1 MPASTVDHNPGIR
14 PPLNAPKALTS
25 QARELVAS
33 LYMHRML
40 TTTQLQQLHGHG
52 RSMKAMQRRLRRLSD
67 RGLVTYAVGP
77 LPGKQF
83 RWYLTER
90 GAEMAEL
97 GGDVDIRP
105 FRMSHDAA
113 IGAHADHLIAVN
125 DVGIALVESARG
137 EGDSFDHR
145 RWSHEVAHRYGQGP
159 RDLLSADALIT
170 YDVRTERGV
179 TAERRFIE
187 VDRGTESVHDL
198 AEKVHAYHLFAQWEQ
213 PRKEAEAHLARL
225 SWRRSYQVYPGVV
238 FVYAGLTPDR
248 ARARTVD
255 LANFLSLD
263 NRVATTTSTRVDAA
277 VTTLEALQTHGPFA
291 RICRLL
297 PTQEPVPLFHRR

>member
-1 MPASTVDHNPGIR
+1 MPASTVDREPGTR
-14 PPLNAPKALTS
+14 PTVDAPRALTP
-25 QARELVAS
+25 QAKEVLAS
-33 LYMHRML
+33 LYLHRML
-40 TTTQLQQLHGHG
+40 TTSQLQQLHGQA
-52 RSMKAMQRRLRRLSD
+52 RSMKAMQKRLRRLAE

-97 GGDVDIRP
+97 GGDVEIRT
-105 FRMSHDAA
+105 FRMSQDAA
-113 IGAHADHLIAVN
+113 TGAHADHLIAVN
-125 DVGIALVESARG
+125 DVGIALVNSARVQ
-137 EGDSFDHR
+137 EDSFDYR
-145 RWSHEVAHRYGQGP
+145 RWRHEVAHRYGRDP
-159 RDLLSADALIT
+159 RQLLSADALIT
-170 YDVRTERGV
+170 YDVRTDNGV

-198 AEKVHAYHLFAQWEQ
+198 AEKIHAYHLFAHWEP
-213 PRKEAEAHLARL
+213 PRKDAEAHLAKL
-225 SWRRSYQVYPGVV
+225 SWRRSYQVFPGVV
-238 FVYAGLTPDR
+238 FVYAGLTPER

-263 NRVATTTSTRVDAA
+263 NRVAAKASTRVDAA

-291 RICRLL
+291 KICRLL